1 MDYEAE
7 IEDYLNTG
15 GAALTYDSVGTTHT
29 GQVTAAAVVD
39 DQFNEGQKI
48 LRIDLDINGLTVFIA
63 RVSPED
69 DIPASPTEPHLGLD
83 HFGLRVDDLDEAV
96 AELKQRGAEFSMEP
110 RTIRPGVKIAFV
122 LAPDRVRIELL
133 ERS

>member
-1 MDYEAE
+1 MPNY
-7 IEDYLNTG
+7 
-15 GAALTYDSVGTTHT
+15 TYDHIHLRSRDPMETAQYYNKMFGAKILESV
-29 GQVTAAAVVD
+29 QPD
-39 DQFNEGQKI
+39 GQK
-48 LRIDLDINGLTVFIA
+48 RIDLDINGLTVFIA

-69 DIPASPTEPHLGLD
+69 DIPQSPAEPYLGLD

-96 AELKQRGAEFSMEP
+96 AELKQRGAKFSMEP

>member
-1 MDYEAE
+1 MPNYTYDHIHLRSRDPMETAQYYNRMFDAE
-7 IEDYLNTG
+7 ILE
-15 GAALTYDSVGTTHT
+15 SV
-29 GQVTAAAVVD
+29 QPD
-39 DQFNEGQKI
+39 GQK
-48 LRIDLDINGLTVFIA
+48 RIDLDINGLTVFIA

-69 DIPASPTEPHLGLD
+69 DISQSPAEPHLGLD